1 MVFDDVIKELGEFG
15 PYQRRLMVLV
25 LFPQILFALQQM
37 VPVFI
42 LSEHS
47 HRCNYDNRTTNLS
60 NTPDVQSLSTCDVIL
75 HYNETNTTQTEAC
88 SSWTYDT
95 TQLTSSPISDFD
107 LVCEDKIL
115 RTHASMAFLG
125 GNLAGALVLGFVG
138 DTFGRK
144 PVVCFSI
151 IFLVFSSIAC
161 MWSNNFY
168 MYVIMRF
175 LSGSGSNIASMKIIA
190 IEMVGPSWRALAG
203 ISTEIAFCVGE
214 VILCGLAYYIRDWR
228 YLQLAISAPGVILL
242 LYWFVLPES
251 TRWLLSRGRT
261 EEAYETI
268 RKMAKVNKK
277 PMPKHLDAKP
287 PINQKSHVGFKEIA
301 PLLRSRKHFI
311 RWLINMVLWFVLA
324 TSYYGLTF
332 NVGKLGGNVY
342 LNFLIFAVVESV
354 GAIVTLYLNNR
365 FGRKLLNSLALF
377 LTCLLSVVSLLASM
391 YVEDENTRRWIL
403 ISSATLGRMS
413 VSGDFANVFIFT
425 SEMFPTSIR
434 SFAVATANI
443 SGMIGATVAPYIADL
458 GRLVDSRFG
467 AALPYVVFG
476 ALAMVA
482 GVMSLVLPET
492 LHKKLPE
499 DMNDI
504 KISVTDHS
512 KRLAIIKLSDS
523 KITAEPR
530 TQFTMVNLGSKG
542 RSP

>member
-1 MVFDDVIKELGEFG
+1 MVFDDIIKELGEFG
-15 PYQRRLMVLV
+15 PYQRRLLALV

-47 HRCNYDNRTTNLS
+47 HRCSVPYDNGTSNLS
-60 NTPDVQSLSTCDVIL
+60 SPVLVQSVSKCDVTL
-75 HYNETNTTQTEAC
+75 YYNDTNTTQTETC
-88 SSWTYDT
+88 SSWEYDSDR
-95 TQLTSSPISDFD
+95 LTSSPISDFD

-125 GNLAGALVLGFVG
+125 GNLAGALVLGLVG

-144 PVVCFSI
+144 PVACFSI

-161 MWSNNFY
+161 IWSNGFY

-175 LSGSGSNIASMKIIA
+175 LSGTGSNIACIKIIA

-251 TRWLLSRGRT
+251 TRWLLARGKT
-261 EEAYETI
+261 EEANETL
-268 RKMAKVNKK
+268 RKIAKVNKRQV
-277 PMPKHLDAKP
+277 PKHIDTRP
-287 PINQKSHVGFKEIA
+287 PNEKKHAGFKDIA
-301 PLLRSRKHFI
+301 PLFRSRKHFI
-311 RWLINMVLWFVLA
+311 RWLINMALWFVLA

-354 GAIVTLYLNNR
+354 GAIITLYLNNR
-365 FGRKLLNSLALF
+365 FGRKLLNSVALF
-377 LTCLLSVVSLLASM
+377 TTCLLSILSLVASI
-391 YVEDENTRRWIL
+391 YIEDETTRRWIL
-403 ISSATLGRMS
+403 IGSATVGRMS
-413 VSGDFANVFIFT
+413 VSGDFANVFIYT

-434 SFAVATANI
+434 SFAVATANV

-458 GRLVDSRFG
+458 GQLVDTRFG
-467 AALPYVVFG
+467 TALPYVVFG
-476 ALAMVA
+476 ALALIA
-482 GVMSLVLPET
+482 GVISLVLPET

-499 DMNDI
+499 DVNDI
-504 KISVTDHS
+504 KISVTHNS
-512 KRLAIIKLSDS
+512 KHLAAVQLSD
-523 KITAEPR
+523 TNVPTDLA
-530 TQFTMVNLGSKG
+530 MVGLGSNSC
-542 RSP
+542 SP